1 MASSEPVLEVRDLR
15 TYLYTRWGTTRAVD
29 GVSFKLYRGETLG
42 IVGESGCGKSMLAM
56 SLVRLTPRP
65 ASKIVGGEV
74 LFEGDDLLKKSE
86 REMRQIRGKKISMI
100 LQDPHQS
107 LNPVFSVGNQLEEAL
122 RVHSNA
128 SSTRIRQQAIDAL
141 RRVRVADPE
150 RRLASYPHQLSGGM
164 KQRVVG
170 AMGLAFQP
178 QVLIADEPT
187 TALDVTIQAQYLAL
201 LKRVQRESGTSIII
215 ITHDFGVVA
224 AVCDRV
230 LVMYAGRVVE
240 QGQVRQI
247 FTNPRHPYTQA
258 LISALPRMEQ
268 RVETLTSIECA
279 PPALFNLPPGCHFSP
294 RCAYARAVCRAEY
307 PPARLV
313 EDGHAASC
321 WNVEADETW
330 APAH

>member
-1 MASSEPVLEVRDLR
+1 MLDPVLEVRDLK

-29 GVSFKLYRGETLG
+29 GVSFNLYRGETVG

-74 LFEGDDLLKKSE
+74 LLEGVDLLKKSE

-107 LNPVFSVGNQLEEAL
+107 LNPVFSIGNQLEEAL
-122 RVHSNA
+122 HVHSTGA
-128 SSTRIRQQAIDAL
+128 TPLRQQAIDAL

-150 RRLASYPHQLSGGM
+150 RRLNSYPHQLSGGM

-178 QVLIADEPT
+178 QVLVADEPT

-201 LKRVQRESGTSIII
+201 LKRVQRESGTSILI

-224 AVCDRV
+224 AICDRV

-240 QGQVRQI
+240 QGPVRQI
-247 FTNPRHPYTQA
+247 FKHPSHPYTQA
-258 LISALPRMEQ
+258 LIGALPRLED
-268 RVETLTSIECA
+268 RVESLTSIGGS
-279 PPALFNLPPGCHFSP
+279 PPALYDLPPGCHFAP
-294 RCAYARAVCRAEY
+294 RCAYARAACQAAY
-307 PPARLV
+307 PPDLLV
-313 EDGHAASC
+313 EDGHSASC
-321 WNVEADETW
+321 WNVEVDPTW